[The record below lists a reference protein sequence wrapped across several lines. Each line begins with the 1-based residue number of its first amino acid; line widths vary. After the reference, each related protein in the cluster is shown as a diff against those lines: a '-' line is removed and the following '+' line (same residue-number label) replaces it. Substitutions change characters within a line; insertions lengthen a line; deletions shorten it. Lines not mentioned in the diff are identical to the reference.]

1 MIQEMNIQGKDK
13 DFAELNKSYDKKSGI
28 DVIPLEQTNNK

>member
-1 MIQEMNIQGKDK
+1 MIQEMNIQGKERDLAK
-13 DFAELNKSYDKKSGI
+13 LNKSYDKKSGI